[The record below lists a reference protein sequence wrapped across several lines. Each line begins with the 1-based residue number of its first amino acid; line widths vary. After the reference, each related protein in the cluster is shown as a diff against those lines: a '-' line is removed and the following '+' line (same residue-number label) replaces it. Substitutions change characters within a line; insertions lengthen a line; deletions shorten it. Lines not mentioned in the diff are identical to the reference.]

1 MGLFRLLVTG
11 AAVAAGVH
19 YVTKKRPDGTS
30 IMDDLKAKAPEWKEK
45 AKPYMDKAKPYMDK
59 VEPYINQVKDQITKM
74 TEPEKPKTNGFSS
87 NPDPAS
93 GIGTL

>member
-1 MGLFRLLVTG
+1 MGLFRLLLTG

-30 IMDDLKAKAPEWKEK
+30 MMDDIKAKAPEWKEK
-45 AKPYMDKAKPYMDK
+45 AKPYIDK
-59 VEPYINQVKDQITKM
+59 VEPYINQVKDQFTKM
-74 TEPEKPKTNGFSS
+74 TESEKPKTNGFSA

>member
-1 MGLFRLLVTG
+1 MGLFRLLLTG

-30 IMDDLKAKAPEWKEK
+30 MMDDFKAKAPEWKE
-45 AKPYMDKAKPYMDK
+45 KAKPYMDK
-59 VEPYINQVKDQITKM
+59 VEPYINQVKDQFTKM
-74 TEPEKPKTNGFSS
+74 TENEKPKTNGFAS